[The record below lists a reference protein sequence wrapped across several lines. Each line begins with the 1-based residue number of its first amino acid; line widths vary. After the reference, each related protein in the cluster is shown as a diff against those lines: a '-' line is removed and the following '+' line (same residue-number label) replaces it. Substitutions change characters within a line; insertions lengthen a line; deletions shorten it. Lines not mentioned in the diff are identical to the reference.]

1 MLKSHTCFI
10 AIFKKIMSITYLIIA
25 VTTFISIACLN
36 NRALF
41 LKLMHWPYVEARQG
55 EYHRWLSSG
64 FLHADY
70 GHLIFNM
77 LTLFFFGPLVE
88 GWFLEQ
94 FPSFGRSIYLFFYFL
109 SIVMVSSGTYNQH
122 KNNQGYSAIGASG
135 ATSAVL
141 FACIMLDPTIG
152 IGLFFI
158 PIPIPG
164 FIFGILYIW
173 YSSYM
178 DRHGQDNIG
187 HSAHLFGAVFGF
199 FFPLFFDPSLILAF
213 FEKIR
218 QWSVF

>member
-1 MLKSHTCFI
+1 MP
-10 AIFKKIMSITYLIIA
+10 ITYLIIG
-25 VTTFISIACLN
+25 VTALISIACLN
-36 NRALF
+36 NRDLF

-77 LTLFFFGPLVE
+77 LTLFFFGPIVE
-88 GWFLEQ
+88 DWFSER
-94 FPSFGRSIYLFFYFL
+94 FPEFGKSFFLFFYLL
-109 SIVMVSSGTYNQH
+109 SIVMVSSATYNQH

-141 FACIMLDPTIG
+141 FACIMLNPTIG

-164 FIFGILYIW
+164 FIFGALYIW

-178 DRHGQDNIG
+178 EKRGQDNIG

-199 FFPLFFDPSLILAF
+199 FFPLFFDLSLGLSF
-213 FEKIR
+213 FEKIMA
-218 QWSVF
+218 WLGSF